1 MTPVHTFIC
10 SYDLTDMPH
19 GTKVCCLLFATW
31 ASVVLN
37 LLEIYR
43 SRSNPL
49 EMFLHRLHNPSGRA
63 VLGQILN

>member
-31 ASVVLN
+31 VSVVLN
-37 LLEIYR
+37 LLEICR

-49 EMFLHRLHNPSGRA
+49 EMFLHRLHNLSGQA